1 MDIESLG
8 AECLFEKREVS
19 LTTIILS
26 LVVLFGI
33 RFIAMG
39 ITFNVLVQCLV
50 FYILFVCPLELTASR
65 LFV

>member
-39 ITFNVLVQCLV
+39 ITFNVLVHCLV
-50 FYILFVCPLELTASR
+50 FYILIVCPIELTAS
-65 LFV
+65 